1 MLRRSA
7 LGAIALVLG
16 SALCAMSAFGLPQKG
31 AEIPSFR
38 ATDIEG
44 RLVDLDEVV
53 RADPDLVILFFFTT
67 GTGERIALKLGRL
80 DILYGEK
87 QLRVIAIGWKEE
99 EEALREFAKDL
110 GIGYYVIQDSPELD
124 AEQRYG
130 PFESLPLT
138 FIVTGQK
145 VLLKALSGGGKGQAD
160 LVNEIAVAQF
170 RKGRNEEARAIAA
183 EAIEAGED
191 ETKARSVT
199 GFAFA
204 AEGKLD
210 EAQAEFGAIDSKA
223 GLAKVALERGE
234 YEQAMAIADE
244 AGDEN
249 GYAQTVKG
257 VAQMR
262 AGKLDDA
269 ATTLEAATTKP
280 AEDWQEAEAQ
290 NGLGRVRHEQGD
302 VDAALADY
310 EQAVAIDP
318 LNVTALS
325 NAGAAHRQ
333 NGDLQKAAQVLEKAQ
348 GMRDDDLVAVMLE
361 QIRRELQE
369 AGDVKRGELIR
380 AQIADLRE
388 RYEALKAAGKD
399 KPIDEW
405 TTPPIVLAFLPTAS
419 SQGVFFDR
427 AGMDVALRR
436 EIEARLHEDQT
447 VRVVERE
454 VLDKLLQELNLGTSE
469 LVDQNTQLQLGK
481 VLSARMLGFIDFGRI
496 GPDIMLYLRL
506 VDTETT
512 SLAAQLTRNIE
523 KFPSIPALVDDV
535 VREVTRKVVNNRQL
549 QGLIAD
555 ATDED
560 AVLINLGAQ
569 HGVQPGQRFDVI
581 EKGAPIEAGG
591 KVLGHREKKVAL
603 LEVTDVEDAYAVC
616 KVTKKNEGVQLAND
630 MKIKQ
635 PKSR

>member
-1 MLRRSA
+1 MLRRPIVC
-7 LGAIALVLG
+7 AIMLWFPAV
-16 SALCAMSAFGLPQKG
+16 LCAGVADALPEKGQEVPAFT
-31 AEIPSFR
+31 
-38 ATDIEG
+38 ATDVRG
-44 RLVDLDEVV
+44 NQVNLDDIVQ
-53 RADPDLVILFFFTT
+53 AKPDLVILFFFTT
-67 GTGERIALKLGRL
+67 RTGEEIAVKLRRLDMIYGQDKGKLRIA
-80 DILYGEK
+80 
-87 QLRVIAIGWKEE
+87 AIGWQEDE
-99 EEALREFAKDL
+99 DALEQFAEDL
-110 GIGYYVIQDSPELD
+110 KIKYYVLKDNDDL
-124 AEQRYG
+124 QRYG
-130 PFESLPLT
+130 PLPGLPLT
-138 FIVTGQK
+138 FIVSQQK
-145 VLLKALSGGGKGQAD
+145 ILLKALTGSGEAEAD
-160 LVNEIAVAQF
+160 LITDVAQTYL
-170 RKGRNEEARAIAA
+170 RMGKPEETRVLTA
-183 EAIEAGED
+183 EAVEAGED
-191 ETKARSVT
+191 EKTARNVN
-199 GFAFA
+199 GFALTSQ
-204 AEGKLD
+204 GKLD
-210 EAQAEFGAIDSKA
+210 EAQAEFGAIDSKE
-223 GLAKVALERGE
+223 GLAKVALERGQYDE
-234 YEQAMAIADE
+234 AVAIADE
-244 AGDEN
+244 AGDDN

-269 ATTLEAATTKP
+269 ATTLEASAAKP
-280 AEDWQEAEAQ
+280 ATDWQKAEAQ

-302 VDAALADY
+302 VDAALAGY

-318 LNVTALS
+318 LSVTALS

-333 NGDLQKAAQVLEKAQ
+333 NGELQKAAQVLEKAQ
-348 GMRDDDLVAVMLE
+348 GIRDDDLVVVMLE
-361 QIRRELQE
+361 QIRRELKQAE
-369 AGDVKRGELIR
+369 DVKRGELIR

-388 RYEALKAAGKD
+388 RYEALKAAGRD

-405 TTPPIVLAFLPTAS
+405 TTPPIVVAFLPTAS

-436 EIEARLHEDQT
+436 EVEARLHQAQT

-496 GPDIMLYLRL
+496 GPDAMLYLRL

-512 SLAAQLTRNIE
+512 SLAAQLTRNIDR
-523 KFPSIPALVDDV
+523 FPSIPALVDDV
-535 VREVTRKVVNNRQL
+535 VREISRNVVNNRRL

-569 HGVQPGQRFDVI
+569 HGVQPGQRFNVI

-591 KVLGHREKKVAL
+591 KVLGHREKTVAL
-603 LEVTDVEDAYAVC
+603 LEVTDVEDGYAVC
-616 KVTKKNEGVQLAND
+616 KVTKKNEGAQLANG

-635 PKSR
+635 PKSP

>member
-1 MLRRSA
+1 M
-7 LGAIALVLG
+7 
-16 SALCAMSAFGLPQKG
+16 CAVSAFGLPQKG

-44 RLVDLDEVV
+44 RVVDLDEVV
-53 RADPDLVILFFFTT
+53 KSDPDLVIMFFFTT

-80 DILYGEK
+80 DILYGQK

-99 EEALREFAKDL
+99 EEALREFARGL
-110 GIGYYVIQDSPELD
+110 GIGYYIIQDSPELD

-138 FIVTGQK
+138 FIVTSQK
-145 VLLKALSGGGKGQAD
+145 VLLKAIGGGGKGQAD
-160 LVNEIAVAQF
+160 LINEIALAQF
-170 RKGRNEEARAIAA
+170 RKGKNEEARAIAA
-183 EAIEAGED
+183 EAVKAGED

-234 YEQAMAIADE
+234 YEKAMAIADE
-244 AGDEN
+244 AGEKN

-262 AGKLDDA
+262 AGKLEDA
-269 ATTLEAATTKP
+269 ATTLGAAATKP
-280 AEDWQEAEAQ
+280 AEDWQQAEAQ
-290 NGLGRVRHEQGD
+290 NSLGRVKHEQGD
-302 VDAALADY
+302 LDAALADY

-333 NGDLQKAAQVLEKAQ
+333 RGNLTKAAEVLEKAQ
-348 GMRDDDLVAVMLE
+348 ALRDDDLVAVMLD
-361 QIRRELQE
+361 QLRRELQE
-369 AGDVKRGELIR
+369 ANDVKRGELVR

-388 RYEALKAAGKD
+388 RYEALKAAGED
-399 KPIDEW
+399 KPVDDW
-405 TTPPIVLAFLPTAS
+405 TSPPIVLAFLPSAA
-419 SQGVFFDR
+419 QGVFFDR

-436 EIEARLHEDQT
+436 EIEARLHADET

-469 LVDQNTQLQLGK
+469 LAEQNTQLQLGK

-496 GPDIMLYLRL
+496 GPDVMLYLRL

-512 SLAAQLTRNIE
+512 SLAAQLTRNIGS
-523 KFPSIPALVDDV
+523 FPDIAALVDDV
-535 VREVTRKVVNNRQL
+535 AREIARTIGNDRQL

-555 ATDED
+555 AEDDD
-560 AVLINLGAQ
+560 AVLINLGGR
-569 HGVQPGQRFDVI
+569 HGLQPGLRFNVI

-603 LEVTDVEDAYAVC
+603 LEVTDVEEQYAVC
-616 KVTKKNEGVQLAND
+616 KVVKSNEGVELAKD

-635 PKSR
+635 PKTR